1 MKSSIAKE
9 LDFDTV
15 LKLVA
20 AHARTRV
27 GRFFIT
33 NAPTL
38 PDRRKALE
46 HAALTRELSSLLDD
60 GERLPMGGVDEAV
73 QWLEPEA
80 TIPVD
85 PGDLLVLLGLARRT
99 ASVRRKL
106 SAAPDRLTHLK
117 ALGQHLPDTEELV
130 AWAAPR
136 LGRDGRVPDDA
147 SPDLRRAR
155 RAITRVRQ
163 HLVAELEAI
172 RRRHPGVTTDAPPTL
187 RRDRYCL
194 PVKASVRAQ
203 LPGLVLDSSGSGAT
217 AYVEPFGVVD
227 LNNDLTDAS
236 AKERREVQR
245 MLAEVAAAFGAIK
258 SDLADAVQTLGRID
272 AIQARVFFGR
282 LIDGLLLEPG
292 SGKALVLNQARHPL
306 LDQSLQALRTE
317 IFDETERSGRTQSAV
332 PLNFEFPGEA
342 VTLLISG
349 PNAGG
354 KTVVLK
360 TVGLMVLMCY
370 HGIPLPVAPG
380 STVPWF
386 DHVWCRIGDDQD
398 VSADLSTFSGAMAT
412 TAQLL
417 KEAGPSS
424 LVIYDEL
431 GSGTDPL
438 EGAALGCAVLE
449 ALTERG
455 CRTVATTHLAAI
467 ALAASSA
474 ELMDNAAMEFDEDRG
489 RPTYT
494 IRMGRPGRSRG
505 LEIAA
510 AMGIP
515 PSVIDHALDLLGGH
529 HLELDRW
536 LERLEVLEGEL
547 LRERAEVGR
556 EKAAA
561 TAAQSR
567 ADGERRRLEEERRQL
582 PSMLED
588 ERSRLR
594 GRAKSRLDKA
604 LARLDTATEEHR
616 HIGRKARQN
625 IRNQALDLGAATEGE
640 PMSSSGRLELGAAV
654 RIRSLG
660 AEGVLQDLRDGQARV
675 TVGGKRLWVAASD
688 VEAIRTPATKKK
700 TEAIHL
706 EVEEREAPEL
716 ILLGLDAEEARDRVE
731 RYLDRAHAGG
741 LTTLR
746 IVHGHGTGTLKRVVT
761 DVVKT
766 HPAVVSFGHPPG
778 NRGGTGATEVTLEG

>member
-1 MKSSIAKE
+1 MVSSTASE

-27 GRFFIT
+27 GRFFVT
-33 NAPTL
+33 DAPTL
-38 PDRRKALE
+38 PDRHQALE
-46 HAALTRELSSLLDD
+46 YAEMTRELSALLDD
-60 GERLPMGGVDEAV
+60 GERLPLAGIDEAV

-80 TIPVD
+80 TIPIE
-85 PGDLLVLLGLARRT
+85 PADLLVLLGLARRT

-106 SAAPDRLTHLK
+106 SAAPEALTHLK
-117 ALGQHLPDTEELV
+117 AMGQDLPDTEELV

-147 SPDLRRAR
+147 SPELGRVR
-155 RAITRVRQ
+155 RAITRIRQ
-163 HLVAELEAI
+163 HLVAELETI

-194 PVKASVRAQ
+194 PVKASARAQ
-203 LPGLVLDSSGSGAT
+203 LPGLVLDSSGTGVT
-217 AYVEPFGVVD
+217 AFVEPFGVVD
-227 LNNDLTDAS
+227 LNNDLTDAT

-245 MLAEVAAAFGAIK
+245 ILAEVAAAFGAIK
-258 SDLADAVQTLGRID
+258 SDLAEAVQTLGRID
-272 AIQARVFFGR
+272 AVQARLLFGR
-282 LIDGLLLEPG
+282 LINGLLLEPG
-292 SGKALVLNQARHPL
+292 GGTALALNQARHPL
-306 LDQSLQALRTE
+306 LDERLQALRTE
-317 IFDETERSGRTQSAV
+317 ILGEQTRSGRIQSVV
-332 PLNFEFPGEA
+332 PLDFEFPDDS

-354 KTVVLK
+354 KTIVLK
-360 TVGLMVLMCY
+360 TIGLMVLMCY
-370 HGIPLPVAPG
+370 HGIPIPVSPG

-412 TAQLL
+412 TAQLFE
-417 KEAGPSS
+417 EAGPAS

-438 EGAALGCAVLE
+438 EGAALGCAVLQ
-449 ALTERG
+449 ALTGRG
-455 CRTVATTHLAAI
+455 CRTVATTHLASI

-474 ELMDNAAMEFDEDRG
+474 DGMDNAAMEFDEARG

-510 AMGIP
+510 AMGLP
-515 PSVIDHALDLLGGH
+515 PSVIDHARDLLGGH
-529 HLELDRW
+529 HLELDRR
-536 LERLEVLEGEL
+536 LERLEELEGEL
-547 LRERAEVGR
+547 INEKIALSR

-561 TAAQSR
+561 TAAGAR
-567 ADGERRRLEEERRQL
+567 ADDERRKFEEQRQEL
-582 PSMLED
+582 PSLLED
-588 ERSRLR
+588 ERNRLR
-594 GRAKSRLDKA
+594 DRAKSRLNKA
-604 LARLDTATEEHR
+604 LAKLDTATEEHR

-625 IRNQALDLGAATEGE
+625 IRDEALDLGTAANGE
-640 PMSSSGRLELGAAV
+640 PAPAPGHLEPGMTVRL
-654 RIRSLG
+654 RSLG
-660 AEGVLQDLRDGQARV
+660 AEGVLQELRDGQARV
-675 TVGGKRLWVAASD
+675 IVGSKRLWVAAGD
-688 VEAIRTPATKKK
+688 IEAARKPPAQKKSE
-700 TEAIHL
+700 TVRL
-706 EVEEREAPEL
+706 EMEDREAPEL
-716 ILLGLDAEEARDRVE
+716 ILLGLDAEEARERVE

-741 LTTLR
+741 LTTIR

-761 DVVKT
+761 EIVKT
-766 HPAVVSFGHPPG
+766 H
-778 NRGGTGATEVTLEG
+778 